1 MKLPILL
8 LITSAFLFVSCDKN
22 YKFKLET
29 PKTITNNGKF
39 TAKLT
44 EINKQPIDSVLY
56 SLDGKPAN
64 KNNSFDLSNA
74 KLGQH
79 TVSAIVFYGDNKN
92 KTVLNTIIKLASKA
106 PKFYTYEIVNTYNHD
121 KTAFTQ
127 GLEFHDGYLYEST
140 GQKGE
145 SNIRKV
151 ELKTGK
157 ILKTKKIDAQYFGE
171 GSTIFNNKIHMLTWQ
186 SNLGFVFDLETFN
199 QEGTFTYGKSVEG
212 WGLTHDDTY
221 LIKSDGSKRLWFLDP
236 KTHKEIKFV
245 EAYTNK
251 ISTSKGINELNELEY
266 INGKVYANVW
276 EKNFI
281 LIINPSDGTIE
292 GVIDLNGLQK
302 EVIQSKS
309 DRNNVLNG
317 IAYDAENDR
326 LFVTGKRWEKLFE
339 IKLKEK

>member
-1 MKLPILL
+1 MKVSILL
-8 LITSAFLFVSCDKN
+8 VITSAILFVSCEKN
-22 YKFKLET
+22 YRFKLET
-29 PKTITNNGKF
+29 PKTVTNNGKF

-44 EINKQPIDSVLY
+44 EINNQPIDSVLY
-56 SLDGKPAN
+56 SLDGKPAS

-74 KLGQH
+74 RLGQH
-79 TVSAIVFYGDNKN
+79 TVTAIVFYAGNKN
-92 KTVLNTIIKLASKA
+92 KSVLNTVMKLAEKA
-106 PKFYTYEIVNTYNHD
+106 PKFYSYEIVNTYNHD

-151 ELKTGK
+151 ELKTGNV
-157 ILKTKKIDAQYFGE
+157 LKSKKIDAAYFGE

-186 SNLGFVFDLETFN
+186 SNLGFVFDLESFEK
-199 QEGTFTYGKSVEG
+199 EGTFTYGKSVEG
-212 WGLTHDDTY
+212 WGLTHDTKY

-236 KTHKEIKFV
+236 KTHKEIKFI

-251 ISTSKGINELNELEY
+251 ISTSKGINKLNELEY
-266 INGKVYANVW
+266 VKGKVYANVW
-276 EKNFI
+276 QKNFI

-292 GVIDLNGLQK
+292 GVVDLKGLQQK
-302 EVIQSKS
+302 AGQSGE
-309 DRNNVLNG
+309 NNVLNG
-317 IAYDAENDR
+317 IAYDAENDK